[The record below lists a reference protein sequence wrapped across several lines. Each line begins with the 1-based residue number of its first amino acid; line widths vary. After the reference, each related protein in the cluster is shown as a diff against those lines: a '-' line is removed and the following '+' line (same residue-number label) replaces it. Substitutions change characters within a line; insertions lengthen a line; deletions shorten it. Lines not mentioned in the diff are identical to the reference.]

1 MKAIIFDVD
10 GTIIDTESVQLK
22 ALQQVA
28 KQRGL
33 HYSMDD
39 LRIVFGLPGRI
50 GLERL
55 GIEDVE
61 QTLADWEEAIEA
73 FQDEMTLFDRMQEL
87 IEMLHKQGYALGIVT
102 SKTKKQFDTEVVPF
116 GIHTYFDAIVVA
128 DDTEKHKP
136 HPDPLQHCMAQLNV
150 EPSDTLYIGDS
161 IFDYECALAAKASFG
176 VATWG
181 ATQASQMVEAT
192 YHFETAADVIKQFN
206 KEA

>member
-61 QTLADWEEAIEA
+61 QTLVDWEEAIEA
-73 FQDEMTLFDRMQEL
+73 FQDEMTLFDRIQEL
-87 IEMLHKQGYALGIVT
+87 IEMLHTQGYALGIVT

-176 VATWG
+176 VAKWG
-181 ATQASQMVEAT
+181 ATQANQMVEAT
-192 YHFETAADVIKQFN
+192 YHFETAADVMKQFD